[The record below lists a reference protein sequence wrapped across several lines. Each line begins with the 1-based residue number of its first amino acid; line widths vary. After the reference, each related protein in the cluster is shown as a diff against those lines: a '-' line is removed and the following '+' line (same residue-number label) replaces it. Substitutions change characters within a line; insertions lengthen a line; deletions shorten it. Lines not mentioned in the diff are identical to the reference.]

1 MVCDALGG
9 LKNRRKKLDSLMFLS
24 VMLASGAFSSWSDW
38 SVTEVLCSEPYVIA
52 RWTMLMASIRSA
64 RQMLVMALLMQV
76 LSLVIS
82 VSTMACSCVCRDASS
97 AARSISMVAYNDLS
111 ASELAYLTTLP
122 SGLLMV
128 IVRGLAC
135 RLQSNNAPRA
145 LC

>member
-82 VSTMACSCVCRDASS
+82 VSTMACSCV
-97 AARSISMVAYNDLS
+97 
-111 ASELAYLTTLP
+111 
-122 SGLLMV
+122 
-128 IVRGLAC
+128 
-135 RLQSNNAPRA
+135 
-145 LC
+145 